1 MVSLPTVAAAP
12 VEYISEAFSDTTG
25 KWINGANI
33 YDGDWG
39 TYGYYASF
47 VTADEYPC
55 GYAYN
60 FDSAASGSGS
70 IAQVDIIVRQE
81 ITGLDA
87 SDQWGISLDVGA
99 STGTYLQAMNT
110 ANYALNNLTFTDV
123 TEPNGGGWIWAEV
136 QTAQIHF
143 DCNKVG
149 GGDKAQWDIY
159 EISFRVTT
167 VSGNDYTAYPD
178 GDFSLT
184 GETSL
189 IADFVK
195 TLVEGVTLAGETSLI
210 AGFVKAL
217 VEGFSLTGETSLIAG
232 FVKALVEGFTL
243 AGTTSLFVIIQK
255 IIAEG
260 FGLTGDTSLAVSYSV
275 LLATGFVLVGAAA
288 LAANF
293 SVRLSVGF
301 SLGGTV
307 ALAASYIKNLA
318 EGFTLADTVS
328 AFKVFIADLVDGF
341 TVGVESNIEKIAG
354 MVLVGSMFYQLF
366 FGLNM
371 WGYLGPLALVI
382 GGYFI
387 AKKDR
392 FLGVLYFVVECLL
405 ISHYLTLVEATP
417 DYWWHIFILLLG
429 GLFTCVY
436 PLWGNKL

>member
-1 MVSLPTVAAAP
+1 MGVGKRRLVLLSAVVLAVVMVSLPTVAAAP

-178 GDFSLT
+178 GDFSLA

-195 TLVEGVTLAGETSLI
+195 ALVEGFTLAGETSLI

-217 VEGFSLTGETSLIAG
+217 I
-232 FVKALVEGFTL
+232 EGFTL
-243 AGTTSLFVIIQK
+243 AGTTSVFVIIQK

-275 LLATGFVLVGAAA
+275 LLGTGFVLAGAAA

-293 SVRLSVGF
+293 SVRLSVGV

-307 ALAASYIKNLA
+307 ALAASYVKNLV
-318 EGFTLADTVS
+318 EGFSLAGTVS
-328 AFKVFIADLVDGF
+328 AFKVFIVDLADGF

-354 MVLVGSMFYQLF
+354 TVLIGSMFYQLF
-366 FGLNM
+366 FSLNM
-371 WGYLGPLALVI
+371 WGYLGPIALVVIGYLLTKKEKNLGIFVIIVESLIIAQYLALI
-382 GGYFI
+382 
-387 AKKDR
+387 
-392 FLGVLYFVVECLL
+392 
-405 ISHYLTLVEATP
+405 EATP
-417 DYWWHIFILLLG
+417 DYWWNVIILLLG
-429 GLFTCVY
+429 GLLTIGQ
-436 PLWGNKL
+436 WISDR